1 MAVAVAETLAAGDC
15 LIAEA
20 GPGAG
25 KTAAYL
31 APLLL
36 AGRRAV
42 ISTHSRNLQDQLFHR
57 DLPVIGEAL
66 GGR

>member
-1 MAVAVAETLAAGDC
+1 MAEAVAETLAAGDC

-31 APLLL
+31 VPLLL

-42 ISTHSRNLQDQLFHR
+42 ISTHSRNWPIAR
-57 DLPVIGEAL
+57 VWPRTPCYGE
-66 GGR
+66 G